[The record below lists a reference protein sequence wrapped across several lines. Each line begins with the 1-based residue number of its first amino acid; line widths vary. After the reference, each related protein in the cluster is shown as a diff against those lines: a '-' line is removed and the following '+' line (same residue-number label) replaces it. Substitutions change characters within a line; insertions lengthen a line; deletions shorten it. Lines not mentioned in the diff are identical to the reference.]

1 MDGRSWPGRRG
12 DFGRPVPGGYRSES
26 PRGGRLVAK
35 SLETVTADPRT
46 RTESIFSE
54 VLAGIVH
61 AGGVSVESHFFDALG
76 ADSLMMA
83 HFCARVRKRSDVP
96 PVSMKEVY
104 RYPTIRG
111 LATALAGEA
120 PTPVE
125 SSVPAPVEEAKPV
138 GTPMYIL
145 CGTLQFLSVL
155 GYFYLTALV
164 FVRGHDWI
172 SAGSGLT
179 DFYARSV
186 LVGGAIFLG
195 VCILP
200 ILAKWM
206 LIGRWKPQHVRIW
219 SLGYVRFWIVKT
231 LVRYNP
237 LVLFAGSPIY
247 VLYLRALG
255 AKFGQGV
262 VIFSR
267 HVPVCTDLLTI
278 GDGTVVRKDS
288 FFTCYRAQ
296 DGVIQTGPVSL
307 GRDALVGESTVL
319 DIETSLGD
327 GAQLGHSS
335 SLHAGQS
342 IPDGERRHGSPA
354 QQRTEVDYR
363 VVGPT
368 NCGTVRRA
376 GYTVVQL
383 LATLL
388 VTLPLMVG
396 GVYMLVAELPQL
408 AALQGSGS
416 PAFSSW
422 TFFGDAL
429 VASFVLFF
437 GLVLVGL
444 LVMMTVP
451 RLLNLAIKPD
461 TDYPLY
467 GFHYWAHRAITRLT
481 NIPFFPR
488 MLGDS
493 SYVVPYLRCLGYDLS
508 QVEQTGSN
516 FGLEVKHETPYLVSI
531 GSGTMAADGLSIIN
545 ADYSSTSFR
554 VSRAS
559 IGAHSFLGNYIAYP
573 SQSKAGDDCLLAT
586 KVMVPTDGDVREGVG
601 LLGSPEFGIPRS
613 VERDGKF
620 DHLARGD
627 EFRRRLAAKNRHNAV
642 TIGLYLLSRWFF
654 FFAVTVVA
662 WGAANL
668 YDAVGAPVIALADVL
683 ILAFSVLYFAL
694 VERAAT
700 AFRALRPRYCSIY
713 DPYFWWH
720 ERTWKM
726 TKQPLILDGTPFKSL
741 IWWLVGVRIGRRVFD
756 DGCAIVEKTLVT
768 IGDDCALNGRS
779 IIQAHSQE
787 DGTFKSDRISIGAG
801 CTLGTGSLVHYGVTM
816 GEGVDL
822 APDSFLMKGEEVPP
836 HARWGGNPARE
847 IRGEHSAVTTVS
859 RGSGI
864 APPQQRTPSHRG
876 ARGPGR
882 R

>member
-1 MDGRSWPGRRG
+1 M
-12 DFGRPVPGGYRSES
+12 
-26 PRGGRLVAK
+26 AK

-61 AGGVSVESHFFDALG
+61 AERVSVESHFFDDLG

-125 SSVPAPVEEAKPV
+125 SSVPAPVEVAKPV

-172 SAGSGLT
+172 SAGSGLI

-186 LVGGAIFLG
+186 LVGGTIFLG

-206 LIGRWKPQHVRIW
+206 LIGRWKPQQIRIW

-231 LVRYNP
+231 LDRYNP
-237 LVLFAGSPIY
+237 LVLFAGSPVY

-255 AKFGQGV
+255 AKIGRGV

-296 DGVIQTGPVSL
+296 AGVIQTGPVSL

-342 IPDGERRHGSPA
+342 IPGGERRHGSPA
-354 QQRTEVDYR
+354 RQRTEVDYR
-363 VVGPT
+363 AMDPT
-368 NCGTVRRA
+368 SCGLLRKAV
-376 GYTVVQL
+376 YSVLQL
-383 LATLL
+383 LGVL
-388 VTLPLMVG
+388 VLYLPLAIG
-396 GVYMLVAELPQL
+396 GVYLLVAELPQL
-408 AALQGSGS
+408 AALQGAGDSAS
-416 PAFSSW
+416 SSW

-429 VASFVLFF
+429 AASFALFF
-437 GLVLVGL
+437 GLVIVGL
-444 LVMMTVP
+444 LAVMTVP
-451 RLLNLAIKPD
+451 RLLNLAIRPD
-461 TDYPLY
+461 KVYPLY
-467 GFHYWAHRAITRLT
+467 GFHYWAHRAISRLT
-481 NIPFFPR
+481 NVAFFPR
-488 MLGDS
+488 LLGDS
-493 SYVVPYLRCLGYDLS
+493 SYVVPYLRWLGYDLS

-516 FGLEVKHETPYLVSI
+516 FGLEVKHETPYLVSV
-531 GSGTMAADGLSIIN
+531 GRGTMAADGLSIIN

-554 VSRAS
+554 VSRVS
-559 IGAHSFLGNYIAYP
+559 IGARSFLGNYVAYP
-573 SQSKAGDDCLLAT
+573 SHAKTGDDCLLAT
-586 KVMVPTDGDVREGVG
+586 KVMVPVDGEVREGTG
-601 LLGSPEFGIPRS
+601 LLGSPDFEIPRS
-613 VERDGKF
+613 VERDGRF
-620 DHLARGD
+620 DHLARGE

-642 TIGLYLLSRWFF
+642 TIGLYLLAWWVFF
-654 FFAVTVVA
+654 FELTVVA
-662 WGAANL
+662 WVAADL
-668 YDAVGAPVIALADVL
+668 YDAVGASVFALAGVFAL
-683 ILAFSVLYFAL
+683 GLRVAHFAL
-694 VERAAT
+694 VERLST
-700 AFRALRPRYCSIY
+700 MFRPLQPQYCSIY

-720 ERTWKM
+720 ERFWKLAW
-726 TKQPLILDGTPFKSL
+726 QPLILDGTPFKSL
-741 IWWLVGVRIGRRVFD
+741 TWRLMGVRIGRRVFD

-768 IGDDCALNGRS
+768 IGDDCALNVRS

-816 GEGVDL
+816 GDGVDL

-847 IRGEHSAVTTVS
+847 IRGDHPAVSTLSDGRS
-859 RGSGI
+859 R
-864 APPQQRTPSHRG
+864 
-876 ARGPGR
+876 
-882 R
+882 